1 MVNSLHRASPVS
13 RAGAFACRA
22 ALALSACFAAGC
34 YTDDGYYYDPTY
46 CQPGVEEASIDA
58 GGILILDPG
67 RVGATAEYLG
77 DGAWRFAAAC
87 DTDLTGV
94 RCNWRIRVTPLD
106 GIAGSLA
113 PESLEDEDELFDDG
127 DGGVLFDALTDFD
140 IDGFTLET
148 TPGATVRVD
157 VALDGSC
164 GGPFFFWLDRE
175 QVFTGVT
182 PSVELTPSDP

>member
-1 MVNSLHRASPVS
+1 MPHPLHRAPPVS
-13 RAGAFACRA
+13 SARSLLRRA
-22 ALALSACFAAGC
+22 ALALSAGLAAGC
-34 YTDDGYYYDPTY
+34 YADDSYYYDPMY
-46 CQPGVEEASIDA
+46 CEPGIEEASIDT

-87 DTDLTGV
+87 DTELTGV

-106 GIAGSLA
+106 GITYAFA
-113 PESLEDEDELFDDG
+113 PESLEDDDELFADG
-127 DGGVLFDALTDFD
+127 EAGVIFDTLTDFD

-157 VALDGSC
+157 LSLDGSC

-175 QVFTGVT
+175 QTLAGVT
-182 PSVELTPSDP
+182 PSVELTPSEP